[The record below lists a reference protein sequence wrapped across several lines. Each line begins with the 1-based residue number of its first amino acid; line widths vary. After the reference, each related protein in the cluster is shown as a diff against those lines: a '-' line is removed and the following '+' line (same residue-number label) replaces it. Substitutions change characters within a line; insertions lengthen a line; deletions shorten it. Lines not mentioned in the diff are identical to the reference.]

1 MPDQLPT
8 GPYATI
14 VTDVRVLIDYRPAL
28 RAPTG
33 VGEFVHQL
41 AAALAA
47 PDDGEA
53 NSAADPVHVTLFSS
67 SWKDRLGR
75 PGTAPLPSGVATV
88 DRRIPVRLL
97 NLAWHRA
104 EWPPIEAL
112 TGQQFDVV
120 HSPHPLLLP
129 SRTAAQVVTIHDLD
143 FLDHPERVSHE
154 IRRDYPAL
162 VRRHAR
168 RASQVVVPSRYTAG
182 QVARRLDIPPD
193 AISLCWNGPPDWTPR
208 AAPPRRGHLLFVGT
222 LAPRKNVGRLLAAY
236 AQLLRTRDDLPELV
250 IAGSAG
256 DDRSGSECLRALEEP
271 PLAGRVHRTGYVT
284 KLALKELYTN
294 ACALVLPSLDEGFG
308 LPALEAM
315 TLGVPVIA
323 STRGALPEVVGDAG
337 LLVNPTDTDVLA
349 STIARLLD
357 DHGLAATCTARGI
370 ARARSFSWQASARA
384 LRAAYARAI
393 AAHDRI
399 AVRSTSPI

>member
-1 MPDQLPT
+1 M
-8 GPYATI
+8 
-14 VTDVRVLIDYRPAL
+14 RVLIDYRPAL

-47 PDDGEA
+47 PDDLEA
-53 NSAADPVHVTLFSS
+53 GDPAADPVEVTLFSS

-75 PGTAPLPSGVATV
+75 PGAVPLPSGVAAV
-88 DRRIPVRLL
+88 DRRVPVRLL

-112 TGQQFDVV
+112 TGQRFDVV

-143 FLDHPERVSHE
+143 FLDHPERVRGE

-162 VRRHAR
+162 VRQHAR

-182 QVARRLDIPPD
+182 QVARQLDIPPD
-193 AISLCWNGPPDWTPR
+193 AISLCWNGAPAWTPR
-208 AAPPRRGHLLFVGT
+208 AAPPRHGHLLFVGT
-222 LAPRKNVGRLLAAY
+222 LAPRKNVDRLLTAY
-236 AQLLRTRDDLPELV
+236 ALLLRQRADLPELV
-250 IAGSAG
+250 IAGGAG
-256 DDRSGSECLRALEEP
+256 DDRGDAECLRAMQEP
-271 PLAGRVHRTGYVT
+271 PLAGHVRRTGYVT
-284 KLALKELYTN
+284 KAVLKELYTN

-315 TLGVPVIA
+315 TLGVPVVA
-323 STRGALPEVVGDAG
+323 ANRGALPEVVGDAG
-337 LLVNPTDTDVLA
+337 LLVDPTDTDGLA

-357 DHGLAATCTARGI
+357 DPDLAATCASRGI

-393 AAHDRI
+393 AARERT
-399 AVRSTSPI
+399 AVRSTSPT